1 MQLRV
6 LFQYF
11 SIQFLQNSTATNPT
25 AQIIAN
31 ATHDQLS
38 QLGNLAYTQVYNAFT
53 KAQAEADTIR

>member
-6 LFQYF
+6 SFLLFH
-11 SIQFLQNSTATNPT
+11 STSQNSTATTPT

-31 ATHDQLS
+31 ATHDQLR
-38 QLGNLAYTQVYNAFT
+38 QLGNLAYTQVYSAFT